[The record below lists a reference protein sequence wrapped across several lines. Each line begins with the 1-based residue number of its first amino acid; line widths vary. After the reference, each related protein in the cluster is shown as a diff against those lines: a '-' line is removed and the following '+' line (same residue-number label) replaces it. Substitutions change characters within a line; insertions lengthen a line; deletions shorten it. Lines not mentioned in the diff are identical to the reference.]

1 MTATSNGF
9 VYNKE
14 TKVVITDFQKG
25 NHIFTTEK
33 IFYGSKEEALEFGL
47 IFKEQ

>member
-1 MTATSNGF
+1 MIATDNGF
-9 VYNKE
+9 VYNDDKI
-14 TKVVITDFQKG
+14 VITDFQKG
-25 NHIFTTEK
+25 DEIFTNEN

>member
-14 TKVVITDFQKG
+14 TKIVITDFQKG

-33 IFYGSKEEALEFGL
+33 IFFGTKEQAIAFGL
-47 IFKEQ
+47 KFKEQ

>member
-1 MTATSNGF
+1 MTATSDGF
-9 VYNKE
+9 VYNKK

-25 NHIFTTEK
+25 DEIFTNEN

-47 IFKEQ
+47 IFIVL

>member
-14 TKVVITDFQKG
+14 TKIVITDFQKG
-25 NHIFTTEK
+25 NHIFTTEN
-33 IFYGSKEEALEFGL
+33 IFYGSEEEALEFGL
-47 IFKEQ
+47 IFIVL